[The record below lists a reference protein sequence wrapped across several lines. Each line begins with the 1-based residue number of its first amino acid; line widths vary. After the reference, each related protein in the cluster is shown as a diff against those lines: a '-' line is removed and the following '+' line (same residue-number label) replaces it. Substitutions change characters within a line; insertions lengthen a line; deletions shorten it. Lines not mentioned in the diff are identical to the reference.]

1 MRGAAGWM
9 LRGACARAPP
19 FALSYGQ
26 TPARPPTCPR
36 PDGLDP
42 LFGLGGRSRLGQG
55 GTRRARACE
64 APPNAVSNRVVC
76 ARGFPRSSLCQ
87 RAPSPNGL
95 AILAEHFG
103 VHILVLSVKNATVSE
118 TAYGPNHSIH
128 DSIVIYANEFTK
140 HHCLLKVSLPPDGS
154 GSSAGGTH
162 TLSYK
167 CFQDSTSPRLSNFNL
182 KVSTPFEVG
191 QTLVMTKQPLL
202 SDEMPAEFYKSENIF
217 GLVEVLQNSAV
228 DVSLK
233 NVKVRAVTVA
243 NDENPDMDVVQ
254 DVEQTR
260 KYFECESINALVFY
274 LVDLDLW
281 MDENGVPKKG
291 PGGKRGTTEPRL
303 KYFNDLLRKMIYAV
317 NPSVEYVEFEG
328 SVDNDR
334 HQVRIKWGN

>member
-1 MRGAAGWM
+1 M
-9 LRGACARAPP
+9 
-19 FALSYGQ
+19 
-26 TPARPPTCPR
+26 
-36 PDGLDP
+36 
-42 LFGLGGRSRLGQG
+42 
-55 GTRRARACE
+55 
-64 APPNAVSNRVVC
+64 
-76 ARGFPRSSLCQ
+76 
-87 RAPSPNGL
+87 
-95 AILAEHFG
+95 
-103 VHILVLSVKNATVSE
+103 
-118 TAYGPNHSIH
+118 
-128 DSIVIYANEFTK
+128 
-140 HHCLLKVSLPPDGS
+140 
-154 GSSAGGTH
+154 
-162 TLSYK
+162 SYK

-274 LVDLDLW
+274 LIDLDLW
-281 MDENGVPKKG
+281 MDENGVRKIG

-303 KYFNDLLRKMIYAV
+303 KYFNDLLRKMIYAD

-328 SVDNDR
+328 SVHNDR